1 MEGGE
6 PIDDAPAQPAAGAA
20 PAAVARPEHFSKVN
34 PWLTAVVA
42 TLPTFME
49 VLNTSIANVTLPH
62 MAGSLGAAIE
72 DSTWVLTSYLV
83 ANAVVMPLSGWFSS
97 LMGRRNFYV
106 LCVAAFTISSVLCGF
121 ATSLPMLVFF
131 RLLQGLG
138 GGGLQPITQA
148 ILVDTFPPQRR
159 AMGMAVYGMTVVVA
173 PIIGPILGG
182 WLAETYSWRW
192 IFFIN
197 VPIGAISGFLAYT
210 LIADPPYLPR
220 RKFVGSEVDYISIG
234 LLSVWLGGLQMSLDL
249 GERYDWMSS
258 DTIFMLA
265 ISSFA
270 AGAIFLARQWWL
282 PRPLINLRLLGE
294 RNFALSVAVMT
305 LFGFMLYATTAV
317 LPLFMQTVL
326 GYTSVTSGAA
336 LAPGGLAILILM
348 PLVGMIG
355 PKHDVRLIIA
365 AGFVITAISLW
376 QMGGFTMDVDYRSI
390 VASRALQGVGLAFT
404 FVPINSLAYAF
415 VNREQRNEASSI
427 LALGRNVGAS
437 VGIAVATTL
446 VTRGAEAHR
455 TYLVAHLTPYDPAY
469 VHALGGA
476 VGDPSPSLLAQLSA
490 MVSLHARGLAF
501 VEEFTLLG
509 TGVLLMVPL
518 VLLMRRPPVP
528 VAKPLAGV
536 GQAPMGATR

>member
-1 MEGGE
+1 MEGAPE
-6 PIDDAPAQPAAGAA
+6 PEAA
-20 PAAVARPEHFSKVN
+20 PAPGAGAPRAEHFSKVN

-62 MAGSLGAAIE
+62 MAGSLGAAVE

-83 ANAVVMPLSGWFSS
+83 ANAVIMPLSGWFSS

-106 LCVAAFTISSVLCGF
+106 LCVAAFTASSVLCGL

-192 IFFIN
+192 IFLIN
-197 VPIGAISGFLAYT
+197 VPIGAISGFLAWS

-220 RKFVGSEVDYISIG
+220 RAFKAGDIDYISIG

-258 DTIFMLA
+258 DTIFLLA
-265 ISSFA
+265 LGSFA

-282 PRPLINLRLLGE
+282 PAPLINLRLLGE
-294 RNFALSVAVMT
+294 RNFALSVGVMT

-326 GYTSVTSGAA
+326 GYTSMTSGAA

-355 PKHDVRLIIA
+355 PKVDVRWVIA
-365 AGFVITAISLW
+365 AGFVVTTVSLW
-376 QMGGFTMDVDYRSI
+376 QMGGFDLGVDYRSI
-390 VASRALQGVGLAFT
+390 VWARALQGVGLAFT
-404 FVPINSLAYAF
+404 FVPINALAYAF
-415 VNREQRNEASSI
+415 VTKEQRNEASSI

-437 VGIAVATTL
+437 VGIAVATAL
-446 VTRGAEAHR
+446 VTRSAEAHR

-469 VHALGGA
+469 QHLVGPA
-476 VGDPSPSLLAQLSA
+476 GDPAPSVLAQLSA
-490 MVSLHARGLAF
+490 LVSLHARGLAYI
-501 VEEFTLLG
+501 EEFTLLG

-518 VLLMRRPPVP
+518 VLLMRRPPAP
-528 VAKPLAGV
+528 VA
-536 GQAPMGATR
+536 RR